1 MLTMIRKQMD
11 EEIITMNNEQLKREA
26 NDMKQWLIDVRRDFH
41 KHPELGMEEYRT
53 RDQIIRYLEEMG
65 IPYEKD
71 IANTAVVGLIT
82 GEKEG
87 RTVALRADID
97 ALPITEA
104 NDVPYKSVHEGKMR
118 AWGHDAHTTMLLGA
132 AKVLQQNR
140 EHIRGQVKLF
150 FQPAEETVG
159 GAKPM
164 IEEGVM
170 EHPKVEAVFGIHVA
184 TDLPTGEVAVK
195 YGQMNASSD
204 TILLTVKGSRGH
216 GAYPHSGK
224 DAIVM
229 AAQVITQLQTIVS
242 RNVDPREAAVISIG
256 QIEGGKQ
263 KNIIADDVHMVG
275 TVRTFHPDVRDY
287 VLKRIE
293 EVLKYTTKSM
303 GGDYV
308 FERGTDGYAAL
319 INDDQMVD
327 IVYESG
333 KDLLGEDN
341 VSIRKLANMG
351 VEDFAY
357 FAQAAPSAFFNVG
370 CRNEEKGI
378 VHGAHTE
385 KFDIDED
392 CLPIGAMMQVKNVLA
407 FLNRK

>member
-1 MLTMIRKQMD
+1 MH
-11 EEIITMNNEQLKREA
+11 A
-26 NDMKQWLIDVRRDFH
+26 C
-41 KHPELGMEEYRT
+41 
-53 RDQIIRYLEEMG
+53 
-65 IPYEKD
+65 
-71 IANTAVVGLIT
+71 
-82 GEKEG
+82 
-87 RTVALRADID
+87 
-97 ALPITEA
+97 
-104 NDVPYKSVHEGKMR
+104 
-118 AWGHDAHTTMLLGA
+118 GHDAHTTILLGA
-132 AKVLQQNR
+132 AKVLQDNR
-140 EHIRGQVKLF
+140 KHLTGNVKLF

-170 EHPKVEAVFGIHVA
+170 ENPKVEAVFGIHVSP
-184 TDLPTGEVAVK
+184 DIQTGEVAVK

-204 TILLTVKGSRGH
+204 TIILTVKGSRGH

-224 DAIVM
+224 DAIVI
-229 AAQVITQLQTIVS
+229 AAHVITQLQTIVS

-263 KNIIADDVHMVG
+263 KNIVADEVKMVG
-275 TVRTFHPDVRDY
+275 TVRTFDPKIRDL
-287 VLKRIE
+287 VLERIE

-319 INDDQMVD
+319 INDDAMVD
-327 IVYESG
+327 LVHQSAVSM
-333 KDLLGEDN
+333 LGQDK

-357 FAQAAPSAFFNVG
+357 FAAAAPSAFFNLG

-385 KFDIDED
+385 KFDVDED
-392 CLPIGAMMQVKNVLA
+392 CLPVGVMLQVKNVLN
-407 FLNRK
+407 FLG